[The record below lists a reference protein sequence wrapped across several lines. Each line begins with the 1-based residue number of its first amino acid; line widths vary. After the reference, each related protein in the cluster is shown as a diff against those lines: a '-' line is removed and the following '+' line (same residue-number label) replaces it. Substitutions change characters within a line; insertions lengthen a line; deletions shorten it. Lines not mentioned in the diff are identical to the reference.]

1 MRHYARQQTALLMD
15 RLTAALN
22 RAARAGDAQSIH
34 DVRVVMRRLS
44 RCLRVFAPFYP
55 DGSWK
60 KIRRRIS
67 ALMALAGAVRDCD
80 IAIELAG
87 RAGAA
92 QPRAGDAARN
102 AAMDA
107 ALVAQLAALRRET
120 GRDLLLEIRRW
131 KSRDFP
137 RQWRSRLEL

>member
-22 RAARAGDAQSIH
+22 RAARTGDAQSIH
-34 DVRVVMRRLS
+34 DVRVAMRRLS

-92 QPRAGDAARN
+92 RPRAG
-102 AAMDA
+102 DA
-107 ALVAQLAALRRET
+107 ALVAQLAALRRKT